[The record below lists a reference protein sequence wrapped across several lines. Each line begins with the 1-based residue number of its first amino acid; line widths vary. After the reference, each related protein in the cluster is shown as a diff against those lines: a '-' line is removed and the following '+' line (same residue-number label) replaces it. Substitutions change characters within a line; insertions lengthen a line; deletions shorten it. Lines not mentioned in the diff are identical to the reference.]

1 MGEVLAAA
9 AASAEW
15 GESLFQERAHVV
27 GLAGRLSEDKRGL
40 GRIGGEQSD
49 YCGSL
54 AGEFLGEELEEVEV
68 AAGEGANDELAAVG
82 FGSFG

>member
-1 MGEVLAAA
+1 LGQVFAAA

-27 GLAGRLSEDKRGL
+27 GLAGRLSEDERGL
-40 GRIGGEQSD
+40 GRVGGKQGD
-49 YCGSL
+49 GGGRL
-54 AGEFLGEELEEVEV
+54 AGEFLGQELEEVEV
-68 AAGEGANDELAAVG
+68 GAGEGADDELAAVG